1 MDNALIR
8 IQNAKKIYGKEYKTF
23 ALNGVDLEIEQGE
36 FTSIIGPSGSGK
48 STLLN
53 IIGTLDSLSEGT
65 YFFNNLNVHTLNKQ
79 ELACFRNKNIGFIFQ
94 FHYLL
99 PEFTAIE
106 NVLMPC
112 WIAQKPITYEIREKA
127 EKLLE
132 IVGVLNRKN
141 NKANNLSGGQQ
152 QRVAIARALMNN
164 PKLILADEPTGNL
177 DSQATEQV
185 YTLLREI
192 NREMGTTFLIVT
204 HDNRI
209 AARCDRILEVID
221 GRIHSDKTYTDANP
235 EHTEG

>member
-1 MDNALIR
+1 MDNTLISLK
-8 IQNAKKIYGKEYKTF
+8 NVKKIYGTEYKTF
-23 ALNGVDLEIEQGE
+23 ALDGVDLEITQGE

-53 IIGTLDSLSEGT
+53 IIGTLDSLTEGS
-65 YFFNNLNVHTLNKQ
+65 YFFNNVDVHSLNKK
-79 ELACFRNKNIGFIFQ
+79 ELAIFRNQNIGFVFQ

-112 WIAQKPITYEIREKA
+112 WIAEVPITNIIKNKA

-132 IVGVLNRKN
+132 LVGVLNRKN
-141 NKANNLSGGQQ
+141 NMANNLSGGQQ

-177 DSQATEQV
+177 DSNTTEQV
-185 YTLLREI
+185 YALLRDI
-192 NREMGTTFLIVT
+192 NKEMGTTFLIVT

-209 AARCDRILEVID
+209 SARCDRIIEVID
-221 GRIHSDKTYTDANP
+221 GRINSDNK
-235 EHTEG
+235 